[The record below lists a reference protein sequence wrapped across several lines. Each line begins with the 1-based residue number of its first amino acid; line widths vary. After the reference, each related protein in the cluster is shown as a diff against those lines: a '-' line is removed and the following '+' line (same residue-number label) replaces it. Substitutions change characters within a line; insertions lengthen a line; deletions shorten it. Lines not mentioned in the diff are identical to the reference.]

1 MTQLETCSRRQRTHS
16 NSPAFIQEKITKKMR
31 RWYANIGG
39 NVSNDLL
46 GSKFA
51 SRVIV
56 QRALGRFPLGSTRHP
71 LGGQA
76 FTPPPSVLPNVSVAQ
91 GAWTQVTQSWLF
103 SALIPPTPQLI
114 HPPPSRPL
122 SSLAITCHGFG
133 RYDRN
138 SRKMLHLT
146 RK

>member
-1 MTQLETCSRRQRTHS
+1 MRIC
-16 NSPAFIQEKITKKMR
+16 EKIE
-31 RWYANIGG
+31 G
-39 NVSNDLL
+39 NVRNDPL

-76 FTPPPSVLPNVSVAQ
+76 FTPLRSAERFGCARSLNAGHAVLTLRCANPDHPP
-91 GAWTQVTQSWLF
+91 
-103 SALIPPTPQLI
+103 LI

-138 SRKMLHLT
+138 TVAKYYICPKIASRAALVFCFIGYDLAFCLYFN
-146 RK
+146 R